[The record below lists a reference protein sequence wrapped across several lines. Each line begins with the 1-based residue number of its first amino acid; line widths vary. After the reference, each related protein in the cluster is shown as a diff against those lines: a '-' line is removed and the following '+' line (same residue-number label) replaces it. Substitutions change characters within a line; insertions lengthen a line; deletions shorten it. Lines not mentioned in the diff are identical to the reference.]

1 MLVAS
6 GKIAATVLTG
16 SGMYDAASAKLI
28 VEEAGGEVTDL
39 FGNNQ
44 RYDQLLKGAI
54 FSNSLIHKEIVGIAR
69 LYKL

>member
-39 FGNNQ
+39 LGNNQ
-44 RYDQLLKGAI
+44 RYYQILKCSI
-54 FSNSLIHKEIVGIAR
+54 FSNRLIHK
-69 LYKL
+69 